1 MKREVAELLVLIKK
15 TREEKGISQRDMA
28 KHLGIAQSSY
38 NQIESGSTSLK
49 VETLFEIAEFLGI
62 SFFPN
67 PDDNKVEDLVAVNPV
82 DIIKKMNKIDEIDNN
97 VHQNTK
103 DLKDLNS
110 KIDKL
115 FDFFKGGDGKKKK

>member
-1 MKREVAELLVLIKK
+1 LI
-15 TREEKGISQRDMA
+15 T
-28 KHLGIAQSSY
+28 
-38 NQIESGSTSLK
+38 
-49 VETLFEIAEFLGI
+49 
-62 SFFPN
+62 
-67 PDDNKVEDLVAVNPV
+67 VNPV
-82 DIIKKMNKIDEIDNN
+82 DIAKKMNKIDEIDNN

>member
-49 VETLFEIAEFLGI
+49 VETLFEVAEFLGI

-67 PDDNKVEDLVAVNPV
+67 PDGNKIEDLITVNPV
-82 DIIKKMNKIDEIDNN
+82 DIAKKLSKIDEIDNN

-115 FDFFKGGDGKKKK
+115 FDFFKGRDGKKKK